1 METSSFVKTLLA
13 IDAVKEGNDTFRY
26 KALALEMKVA
36 KSRVSVLIDELEE
49 EGYLSRSGPRE
60 VSLLPKGKKAIEE
73 IKKDFASIIAAYSS
87 SLSLPQERLEELS
100 LITLYQGSSSLLH
113 ALTGLATAQ

>member
-13 IDAVKEGNDTFRY
+13 IDSVKDPNWTFRY
-26 KALALEMKVA
+26 KALALEMKVS
-36 KSRVSVLIDELEE
+36 KSRVSVLVDELEE
-49 EGYLSRSGPRE
+49 GGYLSRSGPRE
-60 VSLLPKGKKAIEE
+60 VCVLPKGRKAIEG
-73 IKKDFASIIAAYSS
+73 IKQDLERIVAAYSS
-87 SLSLPQERLEELS
+87 SLKLSQEKLEELS

>member
-13 IDAVKEGNDTFRY
+13 IDAVKEGNDAFRY
-26 KALALEMKVA
+26 KALALEMKVS

-49 EGYLSRSGPRE
+49 GGYLSRSGPRE
-60 VSLLPKGKKAIEE
+60 VAVLPKGKKAIAE
-73 IKKDFASIIAAYSS
+73 IKSSLASIVAAYSS

-100 LITLYQGSSSLLH
+100 LITLYQGSSSLVN

>member
-13 IDAVKEGNDTFRY
+13 IDSIKDSNWTFRY
-26 KALALEMKVA
+26 KALALEMKVS
-36 KSRVSVLIDELEE
+36 KSRISVLVDELEE

-60 VSLLPKGKKAIEE
+60 VSVLPKGRKAIEE
-73 IKKDFASIIAAYSS
+73 IKNHLERIVAAYSS
-87 SLSLPQERLEELS
+87 SLNLPQERLQELS
-100 LITLYQGSSSLLH
+100 LITLYQGSNSLLN